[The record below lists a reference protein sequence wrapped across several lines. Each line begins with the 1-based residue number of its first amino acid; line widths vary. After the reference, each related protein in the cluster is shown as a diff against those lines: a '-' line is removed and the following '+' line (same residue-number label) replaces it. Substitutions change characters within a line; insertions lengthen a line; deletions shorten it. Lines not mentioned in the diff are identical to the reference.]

1 MAAISARLNGFD
13 GNVMEQKSNTNNSQ
27 LYLLLN
33 YSGMQ
38 QGAQPSFVDTT
49 PQTLHIFLHAMQMRR
64 ILI

>member
-1 MAAISARLNGFD
+1 
-13 GNVMEQKSNTNNSQ
+13 MEQKSNTNNSQ

-49 PQTLHIFLHAMQMRR
+49 PQTLHIFLHAMQMR
-64 ILI
+64 